1 MSEIVQNPS
10 FTTTHW
16 SVVLNARG
24 NSQNSADSLAR
35 LCATYWYPLYAFVR
49 HRGFNKEEAE
59 DLTQEFFARLLAGKF
74 LESVDPAKGKFRSF
88 LLASMKYFLANEW
101 DKSQTQKRGAGLKL
115 ISLDAQD
122 PETRYKLEPVTDLTP
137 EKLYERRWAL
147 TVIERTFAQLR
158 ADYTA
163 PEKQRWFDRIKP
175 LLLGE
180 PGESTYAEIATEL
193 ETNEGALK
201 VAVHRL
207 RQRFGQTL
215 RNIIAETIA
224 DPADVE
230 SEIAHLIAALG

>member
-1 MSEIVQNPS
+1 MSGIPHNAS

-24 NSQNSADSLAR
+24 SSQSAADSLGR
-35 LCATYWYPLYAFVR
+35 LCATYWYPLYAFAR
-49 HRGFNKEEAE
+49 HRGYNKEEAE

-74 LESVDPAKGKFRSF
+74 LEGVDPAKGKFRTF

-101 DKSQTQKRGAGLKL
+101 DKAQTQKRGGGLKT
-115 ISLDAQD
+115 ISFDAED
-122 PETRYKLEPVTDLTP
+122 PETRYKLEPVTDLSP

-147 TVIERTFAQLR
+147 IVIEQTFADLR
-158 ADYTA
+158 KG
-163 PEKQRWFDRIKP
+163 EKQPWFDAVKP

-180 PGESTYAEIATEL
+180 PDAETYAETAAKLQT
-193 ETNEGALK
+193 TEGALK

-215 RNIIAETIA
+215 RAIIAETIS

-230 SEIAHLIAALG
+230 SEIAHLIAALA